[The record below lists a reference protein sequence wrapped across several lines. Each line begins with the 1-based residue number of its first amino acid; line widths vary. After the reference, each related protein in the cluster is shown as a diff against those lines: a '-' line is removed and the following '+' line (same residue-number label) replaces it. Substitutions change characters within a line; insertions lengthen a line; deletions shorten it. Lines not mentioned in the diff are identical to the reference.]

1 MQFQVKLQRS
11 AEITNLELRGTP
23 FVVSLLLN
31 RLFPLFLAVL
41 LVTGSAAPILSYFI
55 IGKHH
60 SNFPTVTFPKAL

>member
-11 AEITNLELRGTP
+11 AEITDLELRATP

-31 RLFPLFLAVL
+31 TLFLLFLAVL
-41 LVTGSAAPILSYFI
+41 LVTGSAAPILCYFN

-60 SNFPTVTFPKAL
+60 WKFPIVTFPKAL